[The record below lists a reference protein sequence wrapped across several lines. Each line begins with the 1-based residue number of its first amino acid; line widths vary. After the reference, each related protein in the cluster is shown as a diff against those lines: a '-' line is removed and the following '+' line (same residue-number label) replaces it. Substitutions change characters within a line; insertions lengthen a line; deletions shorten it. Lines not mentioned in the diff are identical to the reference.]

1 MNGSVAYVVTT
12 LGCLIGVAGLVVAV
26 IALRKAGARRRF
38 AAPRPSDPF
47 RGDNDADVLRGD
59 PRRLKPG
66 DIVEIRH
73 RSYAVRGTLRFT
85 EGAWSWAEHLLDDVE
100 GGKVWLSV
108 EEDPDLELVL
118 WREVPSAT
126 VTPGPPVI
134 EFDGRRYTSDEAGT
148 ARYVAFGTT
157 GLAPT
162 GTVRYHDYRA
172 SDGALLSFEAYGDS
186 GRWEVGRGERLH
198 RAEIFIYPQS
208 GADRPHGK
216 VH

>member
-1 MNGSVAYVVTT
+1 MNGAVAYVVTT

-26 IALRKAGARRRF
+26 IALRKAGARREF
-38 AAPRPSDPF
+38 TVPRPSDPF
-47 RGDNDADVLRGD
+47 RADNDADVLRGD
-59 PRRLKPG
+59 PRDLQPG

-85 EGAWSWAEHLLDDVE
+85 EGSWSWAEHLLDDVE
-100 GGKVWLSV
+100 GRKVWLSV

-118 WREVPSAT
+118 WHAVPSAT

-148 ARYVAFGTT
+148 ARYTAFGTT
-157 GLAPT
+157 GLAPA

-172 SDGALLSFEAYGDS
+172 LDGALLSFEAYGDS

-198 RAEIFIYPQS
+198 RAEVFIYPQS
-208 GADRPHGK
+208 VTDGPPGK